1 MKKKIISLLLLLIAT
16 CSWAQFSRTP
26 KPMPVADKTKEIPM
40 KPIVVDGELKGVPDG
55 TLVSFGFR
63 MKKTRAFHTANN
75 TLVDTVR
82 NGKFHIEKKFI
93 YKDFDEN
100 DDNVEY
106 YVTIEG
112 KCLFVF
118 AYPGAKVKVTG
129 TPSLNTISW
138 RAESNHPLQKEFY
151 EYETYKH
158 DKLVP
163 IKKRIQE
170 EYEADDV
177 DDDLVKKLERERDSI
192 QVVSMLD
199 FMKNREYNSV
209 FAGNLFSI
217 SLLAMNLGNSQLKD
231 RVRSLI
237 TEKVPNYDNDNQ
249 EIIEAKAFLSM
260 NELQRTGEEIKV
272 LKVGDKMRDFTLYDR
287 KGNEHKLSEF
297 KGKYTV
303 LEFTSKACG
312 PCLAVMPILDKFY
325 KRHKDK
331 VEVIAISVDHE
342 EIWLKENNNVSFHEW
357 NDRKCAAEIANVY
370 GSKGT
375 PCFVIIH
382 PNGNILNVSHGAG
395 AFFKELIKHVPD
407 AEIEKQQRNSK

>member
-1 MKKKIISLLLLLIAT
+1 MKRNLISLLLLLIAT
-16 CSWAQFSRTP
+16 CSWAQ
-26 KPMPVADKTKEIPM
+26 DKSTSASDEKQRIPI
-40 KPIVVDGELKGVPDG
+40 KPIVIEGEVTGVPDG
-55 TLVSFGFR
+55 SPVILYFR
-63 MKKTRAFHTANN
+63 EKKSAIYHTIPDR

-82 NGKFHIEKKFI
+82 NNKFHIEKKYI
-93 YKDFDEN
+93 YKDFGEN

-106 YVTIEG
+106 YLGIEN
-112 KCLFVF
+112 KSLPVY
-118 AYPGAKVKVTG
+118 AYPGARVMITG
-129 TPSLNTISW
+129 TPSLNFSTW
-138 RAESNHPLQKEFY
+138 KAESNHPLQKEFY

-163 IKKRIQE
+163 IKKKLQE
-170 EYEADDV
+170 VLEADDY
-177 DDDLVKKLERERDSI
+177 DDDLVKKIEIEKDSS
-192 QVVSMLD
+192 QVAYMLD
-199 FMKNREYNSV
+199 FMKNRECNSV
-209 FAGNLFSI
+209 FASELYSI
-217 SLLAMNLGNSQLKD
+217 SIIAKTLDNKSLKD
-231 RVRSLI
+231 KIHSFLI
-237 TEKVPNYDNDNQ
+237 NKIPVDYDDEWINR
-249 EIIEAKAFLSM
+249 AKQFISTG
-260 NELQRTGEEIKV
+260 ELQKTGEEIKV
-272 LKVGDKMRDFTLYDR
+272 LKFGDKMRDFTLYDR

-357 NDRKCAAEIANVY
+357 NDRKFAGEITNVY

-407 AEIEKQQRNSK
+407 AEIEEQQRNSK

>member
-16 CSWAQFSRTP
+16 CSWAQNKNASASNEKQR
-26 KPMPVADKTKEIPM
+26 IPIA
-40 KPIVVDGELKGVPDG
+40 PIIVEGEFNGVPDG
-55 TLVSFGFR
+55 TPVGFAFR
-63 MKKTRAFHTANN
+63 KKKSMGYANILID
-75 TLVDTVR
+75 TLR

-100 DDNVEY
+100 DDNVNY
-106 YVTIEG
+106 LVSIEN
-112 KCLFVF
+112 KCMTVY

-129 TPSLNTISW
+129 TPSLNAISW

-151 EYETYKH
+151 EYMDYEH
-158 DKLVP
+158 DKLSA
-163 IKKRIQE
+163 IEKKIQE
-170 EYEADDV
+170 EYEADEI
-177 DDDLVKKLERERDSI
+177 DDDLLKKLERERDSI
-192 QVVSMLD
+192 QLVSLLD

-209 FAGNLFSI
+209 FAQNLFRV
-217 SLLAMNLGNSQLKD
+217 SLMAKDFGNSQLKD

-237 TEKVPNYDNDNQ
+237 TERVPNYDNDDQ
-249 EIIEAKAFLSM
+249 YIIMAKGFLAKDEIGK
-260 NELQRTGEEIKV
+260 EIKV

-287 KGNEHKLSEF
+287 KGNEHKLSDF

-303 LEFTSKACG
+303 LEFTGQACG
-312 PCLAVMPILDKFY
+312 PCLAVMPTLDKFY

-331 VEVIAISVDHE
+331 VEVIAISVDNE

-357 NDRKCAAEIANVY
+357 NDRKCAAEIATAY

-407 AEIEKQQRNSK
+407 AEIEEQQRNSK